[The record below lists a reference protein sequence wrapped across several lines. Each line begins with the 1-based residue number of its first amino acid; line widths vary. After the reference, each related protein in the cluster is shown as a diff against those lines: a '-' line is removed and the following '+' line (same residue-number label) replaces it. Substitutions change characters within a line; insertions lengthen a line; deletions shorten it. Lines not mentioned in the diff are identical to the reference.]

1 MKHTIAVLVNNKPGV
16 LAKVAGL
23 FARRGYNI
31 DSLVVNATIDGNYPD
46 PQGDK
51 YSRMTIVV
59 DDENDPRIMDQIE
72 KQLNK
77 LIDVVHLSDHTQTQI
92 VRRELALIKIHATP
106 EQRSEVFTVCQVF
119 RALIVDIGEGA
130 ITVEV
135 AGAPDK
141 IDALVDVLRP
151 YGIVELVRT
160 GRVVLARGERM
171 T

>member
-16 LAKVAGL
+16 LARVSGL

-31 DSLVVNATIDGNYPD
+31 DSLAVNATIDARYHD
-46 PQGDK
+46 PEGVK

-59 DDENDPRIMDQIE
+59 DDEGDPRIMDQIE

-77 LIDVVHLSDHTQTQI
+77 LVDVVHLSDHTQTQI
-92 VRRELALIKIHATP
+92 VRRELALIKVRATP
-106 EQRSEVFTVCQVF
+106 AQRPELFAVTQIF
-119 RALIVDIGEGA
+119 RALIDDISEG
-130 ITVEV
+130 TVIVQV

-141 IDALVDVLRP
+141 IDGMVEVLRP
-151 YGIVELVRT
+151 YGILELVRT
-160 GRVVLARGERM
+160 GRVVLARGERE